1 MVTRYSRITLEG
13 TCLEP
18 ELSHG
23 EQVDGLVD
31 FEFEDI
37 EIGDFVLYIYGNT
50 EKRIK
55 KVLALAGDYF
65 QLNEKEII
73 TTNKT
78 QGLTDLSIRRISQYG
93 NQVPKDCIIATS
105 CENKCDYARVVHR
118 ESITRLIKRPRGG
131 FIINSS
137 QIKIIVVY
145 PL

>member
-37 EIGDFVLYIYGNT
+37 EIDDFVLYIYGRT
-50 EKRIK
+50 QKRVK

-65 QLNEKEII
+65 RLTESAII
-73 TTNKT
+73 TTTKT
-78 QGLTDLSIRRISQYG
+78 KSLSESSIRKISQYG
-93 NQVPKDCIIATS
+93 NQVPNDCVIITS
-105 CENKCDYARVVHR
+105 CEEYCNHARVVHR
-118 ESITRLIKRPRGG
+118 GDITRLIKRPRGG

-137 QIKIIVVY
+137 
-145 PL
+145 